1 MVPLAR
7 AGRSQTATSACPL
20 VHRAMHEKQVARR
33 TRLAGVRVK
42 HTPKSPFPATIARPT
57 AAESV
62 RATCAEPDSMLADP
76 SEHCSFTAGDAEPIL
91 DVQRGSTYL
100 ACLSER
106 HLYLWSCGQRCELL
120 CRQTADDAVPPY
132 RRCVWHPDGDAL
144 AVLSVVGMLRS
155 A

>member
-1 MVPLAR
+1 
-7 AGRSQTATSACPL
+7 
-20 VHRAMHEKQVARR
+20 
-33 TRLAGVRVK
+33 
-42 HTPKSPFPATIARPT
+42 
-57 AAESV
+57 
-62 RATCAEPDSMLADP
+62 MLADP

-106 HLYLWSCGQRCELL
+106 HLYLWSCSQRCELL

-144 AVLSVVGMLRS
+144 AVLARSGSVLLFDVATLQAAVEGTAPQARLSQYAKTEVDPRCGEGLCLATDGTTLLVGFSGGWLLRLS
-155 A
+155 WAGQPK